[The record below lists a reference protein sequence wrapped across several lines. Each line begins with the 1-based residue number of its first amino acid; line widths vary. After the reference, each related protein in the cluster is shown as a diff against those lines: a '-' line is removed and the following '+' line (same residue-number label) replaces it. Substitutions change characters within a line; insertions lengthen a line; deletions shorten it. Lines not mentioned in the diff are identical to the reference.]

1 MDHPLGDACRD
12 SRRMLGFG
20 DDVTVVATG
29 HQAAIW
35 HPGILP
41 KALADRALVESLAA
55 GGGTVLPLNFF
66 AAQDANDGGLVAYPT
81 MDLRRGGWR
90 MLPPTDRSS
99 TIDRPTARPA
109 AVPGDS
115 FDREEIRRGLE
126 SIHAAVERHRDAPNL
141 ATQLAGAA
149 ASLAAPWSGEIP
161 RASMSGLL
169 HLPIGRQLLERMER
183 APETC
188 IAAHDAAVE
197 EDRFRRSASRRR
209 TRGAARLLGR
219 EAAPELPL
227 WRNDGDGRRP
237 VLVGEPID
245 PETCRPRALL
255 ATALARLAGCD
266 LFVHGL
272 GGEIYDVVMESWVER
287 WLGPEVASG
296 LAPATIA
303 TATCL
308 LPIADDLPAA
318 DPGIS
323 PEGLHRLESDPD
335 LARSGSRL
343 RAGLLA
349 EIDAAPRR
357 SPARRAAF
365 LRLRAEIADARVRG
379 ADEIEA
385 YRGRLERESEGRRH
399 RAVAEDRTWPFPLH
413 PSASLDDLLQGCR
426 TAFAPVADEAQASPN
441 GRGR

>member
-1 MDHPLGDACRD
+1 MR
-12 SRRMLGFG
+12 
-20 DDVTVVATG
+20 TTG
-29 HQAAIW
+29 VSSPIR
-35 HPGILP
+35 P
-41 KALADRALVESLAA
+41 RTFVEAA
-55 GGGTVLPLNFF
+55 GGCSPPRTGRARSIVPP
-66 AAQDANDGGLVAYPT
+66 AG
-81 MDLRRGGWR
+81 RRRFPGK
-90 MLPPTDRSS
+90 RSS
-99 TIDRPTARPA
+99 RRTSDEASRRSTRRSHDTRTPRTSPPSSPTPPHRWRTVVRRDPVRRWPGSSGSRSARL
-109 AVPGDS
+109 V
-115 FDREEIRRGLE
+115 
-126 SIHAAVERHRDAPNL
+126 
-141 ATQLAGAA
+141 
-149 ASLAAPWSGEIP
+149 
-161 RASMSGLL
+161 
-169 HLPIGRQLLERMER
+169 ERMER

-197 EDRFRRSASRRR
+197 EDRLRRSATSRRG
-209 TRGAARLLGR
+209 TRGVARLLGR

-227 WRNDGDGRRP
+227 WRDDGDGRRP

-296 LAPATIA
+296 LAPATTA

-308 LPIADDLPAA
+308 LPIANDLPAA
-318 DPGIS
+318 DPGTT

-335 LARSGSRL
+335 LGRSGSRL
-343 RAGLLA
+343 RARLLA

-357 SPARRAAF
+357 SAARRAAF
-365 LRLRAEIADARVRG
+365 LRLRAEIEDARVRG
-379 ADEIEA
+379 ADVIEA
-385 YRGRLERESEGRRH
+385 YRGRLDRESEGRRH

-413 PSASLDDLLQGCR
+413 PPASLDDLLRRCR
-426 TAFAPVADEAQASPN
+426 TAFAPADDEAQASPN

>member
-1 MDHPLGDACRD
+1 
-12 SRRMLGFG
+12 MLGFE
-20 DDVTVVATG
+20 DDATVVATG

-35 HPGILP
+35 HPGILV
-41 KALADRALVESLAA
+41 KDLAVRAVVESLAA
-55 GGGTVLPLNFF
+55 TGRAVRPLHFI
-66 AAQDANDGGLVAYPT
+66 ADHDANDGGLVAYPT
-81 MDLRRGGWR
+81 TDVRRGGWR

-99 TIDRPTARPA
+99 TIDRPAGRPA
-109 AVPGDS
+109 AVPRDAIEQE
-115 FDREEIRRGLE
+115 DVRRGLE
-126 SIHAAVERHRDAPNL
+126 AIHAAVARHQDAPNL
-141 ATQLAGAA
+141 ATQLADAA

-161 RASMSGLL
+161 RASMAGLL
-169 HLPIGRQLLERMER
+169 RLPIGRELVERMER

-197 EDRFRRSASRRR
+197 EDRLRRSATSRRG
-209 TRGAARLLGR
+209 TRGVARLLGR

-227 WRNDGDGRRP
+227 WRDDGDGRRP

-296 LAPATIA
+296 LAPATTA

-308 LPIADDLPAA
+308 LPIANDLPAA
-318 DPGIS
+318 DPGTT

-335 LARSGSRL
+335 LGRSGSRL
-343 RAGLLA
+343 RARLLA

-357 SPARRAAF
+357 SAARRAAF
-365 LRLRAEIADARVRG
+365 LRLRAEIDDARVRG
-379 ADEIEA
+379 ADVIEA
-385 YRGRLERESEGRRH
+385 YRGRLDRESEGRRH

-413 PSASLDDLLQGCR
+413 PPASLDDLLRRCR
-426 TAFAPVADEAQASPN
+426 TAFAPADDEAQASPN